1 MEKGTKNTLFIVLFL
16 TGISLVVISIPAL
29 AHHGTGIAYDQ
40 SKSIVLTGTVTEFGW
55 KNPHAQLFLDVK
67 DAGGNVVRWA
77 VEMNSPGVMQRQG
90 WTRRQ
95 FKAGDEISITVHP
108 SKAGTL
114 VGECIGTCH
123 VIINGKDATPKP
135 AQPGEQF

>member
-1 MEKGTKNTLFIVLFL
+1 MKKESTFFAVIGLI
-16 TGISLVVISIPAL
+16 VISTTVL

-40 SKSIVLTGTVTEFGW
+40 SKLIDLKGTVTEFEW
-55 KNPHAQLFLDVK
+55 KNPHARLFMDVK
-67 DAGGNVVRWA
+67 DANGNMVRWA

-95 FKAGDEISITVHP
+95 FKTGDEVAISVHP

-123 VIINGKDATPKP
+123 AIINGKDATPKP